1 MSWNIEGKQV
11 LLTGASRGIGR
22 ATALA
27 LAKMGANLSLLVRD
41 RALGEKV
48 IEEIRATGAKGKIDL
63 FVADLSSMKDIRR
76 VAEEY
81 KSKHDRLDVLL
92 NNAGAINMDKEKTV
106 DGYERTFATNHL
118 GYFLLTQELLDLLK
132 KSAPSRIVNVASE
145 AHRQVSGIDFDDPMF
160 EKRSYGG
167 FAAYG
172 ASKLANIL
180 FTRELARRLEDGDTG
195 GSSQPY
201 RGGEGAKVTANALH
215 PGVIASGFGRNNKGV
230 FGFIMRNVAA
240 PFLGSEESGART
252 SVYLASS
259 PDVEGKTGLYWKSSR
274 EAKPTRAAQD
284 DEAAKRLWKLSE
296 ELIEKTK

>member
-1 MSWNIEGKQV
+1 VSWNIEGKQV

-22 ATALA
+22 ATAFA

-76 VAEEY
+76 AAEEY

-106 DGYERTFATNHL
+106 DGFERTFATNHL
-118 GYFLLTQELLDLLK
+118 GYFLLTDQLLDLLK

-145 AHRQVSGIDFDDPMF
+145 AHRQVGGIDFDDPMF
-160 EKRSYGG
+160 DKRSYGG
-167 FAAYG
+167 FASYG

-180 FTRELARRLEDGDTG
+180 FTRELARKLEGTN
-195 GSSQPY
+195 
-201 RGGEGAKVTANALH
+201 VTVNSLH
-215 PGVIASGFGRNNKGV
+215 PGVIASGFGRNNKGA
-230 FGFIMRNVAA
+230 FGWIMRNIAS
-240 PFLGSEESGART
+240 PFLGSEESGAKT

-274 EAKPTRAAQD
+274 EARPTRAGQD

>member
-1 MSWNIEGKQV
+1 M
-11 LLTGASRGIGR
+11 
-22 ATALA
+22 
-27 LAKMGANLSLLVRD
+27 RD

-48 IEEIRATGAKGKIDL
+48 IEEIRATGAKGKVDL

-76 VAEEY
+76 VAGEF
-81 KSKHDRLDVLL
+81 KAKHDRLDVLL
-92 NNAGAINMDKEKTV
+92 NNAGAINMDRETTV
-106 DGYERTFATNHL
+106 DGFERTFATNHL

-145 AHRQVSGIDFDDPMF
+145 AHRQAPSGIDFDDLMY
-160 EKRSYGG
+160 EKRGYGG

-180 FTRELARRLEDGDTG
+180 FTRELAKRLEGTN
-195 GSSQPY
+195 
-201 RGGEGAKVTANALH
+201 VTANSLH

-230 FGFIMRNVAA
+230 FGFIMRNIAS

-274 EAKPTRAAQD
+274 EARTTRAGQD

-296 ELIEKTK
+296 ELIEKAK

>member
-1 MSWNIEGKQV
+1 VSWNIEGKQV
-11 LLTGASRGIGR
+11 LVTGASRGIGK
-22 ATALA
+22 ATVLA

-48 IEEIRATGAKGKIDL
+48 IEEIRALGAKGKVDL

-76 VAEEY
+76 VAAEY

-92 NNAGAINMDKEKTV
+92 NNAGAINMDKAKTV

-118 GYFLLTQELLDLLK
+118 GYFLLTDQLLELLE

-145 AHRQVSGIDFDDPMF
+145 AHRQVGGIDFDDPMF
-160 EKRSYGG
+160 DKRSYGG

-172 ASKLANIL
+172 QSKLANIL
-180 FTRELARRLEDGDTG
+180 FTRELARKLEG
-195 GSSQPY
+195 
-201 RGGEGAKVTANALH
+201 KNVTANSLH

-230 FGFIMRNVAA
+230 FGFIMRNLAG
-240 PFLGSEESGART
+240 PFLGSEENGAKT
-252 SVYLASS
+252 SVYLATS
-259 PDVEGKTGLYWKSSR
+259 PDAEGKTGLYWKSSR
-274 EAKPTRAAQD
+274 EARPTRAGQD

-296 ELIEKTK
+296 ELIEKAQ

>member
-1 MSWNIEGKQV
+1 VSWNIEGKQV
-11 LLTGASRGIGR
+11 LLTGASRGIGK

-63 FVADLSSMKDIRR
+63 FIADLSSMKDIRR
-76 VAEEY
+76 VAGEY
-81 KSKHDRLDVLL
+81 KAKHDRLDVLL

-145 AHRQVSGIDFDDPMF
+145 AHRQVGGIDFEDPMF

-167 FAAYG
+167 FASYG
-172 ASKLANIL
+172 QSKLANIL
-180 FTRELARRLEDGDTG
+180 FTRELARKLEGTN
-195 GSSQPY
+195 
-201 RGGEGAKVTANALH
+201 VTANSLH

-230 FGFIMRNVAA
+230 FGFIMRNLAG
-240 PFLGSEESGART
+240 PFLSSEESGAKT

-259 PDVEGKTGLYWKSSR
+259 PDAEGKTGLYWKSSR
-274 EAKPTRAAQD
+274 EAKPTRAGQD

-296 ELIEKTK
+296 ELIEKAQ

>member
-11 LLTGASRGIGR
+11 LLTGASRGIGK

-63 FVADLSSMKDIRR
+63 FVGDLSSMKDIRR

-92 NNAGAINMDKEKTV
+92 NNAGAINMDKEKTA
-106 DGYERTFATNHL
+106 DGFERTFATNHL
-118 GYFLLTQELLDLLK
+118 GYFLLTDQLLDLLK

-145 AHRQVSGIDFDDPMF
+145 AHRQVGGIDFDDPMF
-160 EKRSYGG
+160 DKRSYGG
-167 FAAYG
+167 FASYG
-172 ASKLANIL
+172 QSKLANIL
-180 FTRELARRLEDGDTG
+180 FTRELARKLEGT
-195 GSSQPY
+195 
-201 RGGEGAKVTANALH
+201 KVTANSLH

-230 FGFIMRNVAA
+230 FGFIMRNVAG
-240 PFLGSEESGART
+240 PFLGSEESGAKT

-274 EAKPTRAAQD
+274 EAKPTRAGQD

-296 ELIEKTK
+296 ELIEKAK

>member
-11 LLTGASRGIGR
+11 LLTGASRGIGK

-41 RALGEKV
+41 RAMGEKV
-48 IEEIRATGAKGKIDL
+48 IEEIRATGAKGKVDL

-118 GYFLLTQELLDLLK
+118 GYFLLTDQLLDLLK

-145 AHRQVSGIDFDDPMF
+145 AHRQVGGIDFDDPMF
-160 EKRSYGG
+160 DKRGYGG
-167 FAAYG
+167 FASYG

-180 FTRELARRLEDGDTG
+180 FTRELAKQLEGTN
-195 GSSQPY
+195 
-201 RGGEGAKVTANALH
+201 VTVNSLH
-215 PGVIASGFGRNNKGV
+215 PGVIASGFGRNNKGA
-230 FGFIMRNVAA
+230 FGWIMRNVAS
-240 PFLGSEESGART
+240 PFLGSEESGAKT

-274 EAKPTRAAQD
+274 EARPTRAGQD

-296 ELIEKTK
+296 ELIDKAK